1 MPENRPCAWTKRKI
15 LPSQSTAGR
24 VSPSDASVAN
34 RSREFA
40 RRTSPLIIQ
49 PCNDTDDASEAGP
62 PGQLERSWSRGSSS
76 NVRRLL
82 RFRTC
87 CCGRGFLFVQRFWI
101 SQYENL
107 RFVWVSSLQHGLK
120 VLNLFSSF
128 FFCGRSAFNF
138 ARLRL
143 SDQRRRVVRVLIT
156 GVLNR
161 RRGRDSHDS

>member
-1 MPENRPCAWTKRKI
+1 MHGESACSRAPMPENRPCAWTKRKI

-120 VLNLFSSF
+120 VLNLFSPLF
-128 FFCGRSAFNF
+128 FSVVARRSISRA
-138 ARLRL
+138 
-143 SDQRRRVVRVLIT
+143 SDSQINAAESS
-156 GVLNR
+156 GF
-161 RRGRDSHDS
+161 